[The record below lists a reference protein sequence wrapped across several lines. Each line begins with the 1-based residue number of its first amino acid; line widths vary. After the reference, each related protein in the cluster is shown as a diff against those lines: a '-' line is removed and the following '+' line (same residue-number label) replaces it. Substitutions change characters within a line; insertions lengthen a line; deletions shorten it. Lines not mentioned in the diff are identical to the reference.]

1 MENSENFESEILL
14 DIIDL
19 LENEEDYSEYDEEI
33 VESDADNFFNLK
45 NSVQSAIEQLESVDN
60 ETASEVKEF
69 LNDALESEDEKTIRD
84 AVNNAICML
93 DCEAS
98 KVA

>member
-14 DIIDL
+14 DIINL

-93 DCEAS
+93 DCEVS